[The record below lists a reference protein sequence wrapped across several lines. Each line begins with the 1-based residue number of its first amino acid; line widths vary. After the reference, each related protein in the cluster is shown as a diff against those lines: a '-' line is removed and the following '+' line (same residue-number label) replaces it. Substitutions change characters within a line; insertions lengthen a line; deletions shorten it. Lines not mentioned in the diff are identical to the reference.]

1 VKKKKKKKVT
11 FSISEELNDR
21 MTKKVAELNG
31 FGPRQSLNKSSYVSE
46 LLDLDTTGK
55 GILQRF
61 PKNTN

>member
-1 VKKKKKKKVT
+1 
-11 FSISEELNDR
+11 
-21 MTKKVAELNG
+21 VAELNG

-61 PKNTN
+61 PKNPN